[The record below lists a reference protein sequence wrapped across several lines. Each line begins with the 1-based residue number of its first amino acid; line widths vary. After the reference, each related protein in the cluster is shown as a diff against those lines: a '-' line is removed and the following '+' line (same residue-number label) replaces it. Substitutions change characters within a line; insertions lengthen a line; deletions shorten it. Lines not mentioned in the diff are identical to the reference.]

1 MLIWLCED
9 YSAVQD
15 QRDGHDAARKCTTLA
30 TQGLTVFLR
39 CIKHWISQS
48 FRWRRTVGAALLF
61 EATGALN
68 TRSAKHVRDQYDGR
82 HTHYIE
88 H

>member
-48 FRWRRTVGAALLF
+48 SLAAHRGGGF
-61 EATGALN
+61 A
-68 TRSAKHVRDQYDGR
+68 V
-82 HTHYIE
+82 
-88 H
+88 